1 MTFDLVEIAADT
13 SEVLLLDGKA
23 EVAKLA
29 EMLLG
34 PATAV
39 QAKITGGD
47 STDLQEAAD
56 LLVQAVSEIGA
67 VLEALLFD
75 VKQLVAMVHL
85 MTQDQART

>member
-1 MTFDLVEIAADT
+1 
-13 SEVLLLDGKA
+13 
-23 EVAKLA
+23 
-29 EMLLG
+29 MLLG

-56 LLVQAVSEIGA
+56 LLVQVESEMGA

-85 MTQDQART
+85 LTLDQART

>member
-1 MTFDLVEIAADT
+1 MKFDLVEIVADT

-56 LLVQAVSEIGA
+56 LLVQVVSETGA
-67 VLEALLFD
+67 VLEALLSD

-85 MTQDQART
+85 LTLHQAKT

>member
-23 EVAKLA
+23 EVSKLA

-39 QAKITGGD
+39 QAIITGGD
-47 STDLQEAAD
+47 STDLQEAGD
-56 LLVQAVSEIGA
+56 LLVQAVSEMGA

-85 MTQDQART
+85 LTLDQART

>member
-13 SEVLLLDGKA
+13 SEVLLLDGNA

-29 EMLLG
+29 EMLLA
-34 PATAV
+34 PVTAV

-85 MTQDQART
+85 LTQDQART

>member
-23 EVAKLA
+23 EVSKLA

-39 QAKITGGD
+39 QAIITGGD

-56 LLVQAVSEIGA
+56 LLVQAVSEMGA

-85 MTQDQART
+85 LTLDQART

>member
-1 MTFDLVEIAADT
+1 MTFDLVEIVADT

-29 EMLLG
+29 EVLLG

-56 LLVQAVSEIGA
+56 LLVQAVSEMGA
-67 VLEALLFD
+67 VLEALLSD
-75 VKQLVAMVHL
+75 VKHLVAMVHL
-85 MTQDQART
+85 LTLHQAKT

>member
-23 EVAKLA
+23 EFAKLA
-29 EMLLG
+29 EILLG

-56 LLVQAVSEIGA
+56 LLVQVVSEMGA
-67 VLEALLFD
+67 VLEALLPD

-85 MTQDQART
+85 LTLDQVRT

>member
-1 MTFDLVEIAADT
+1 MTFDLVEIVADT

-29 EMLLG
+29 EVLLG

-47 STDLQEAAD
+47 STDLQEAVD
-56 LLVQAVSEIGA
+56 LLVQAVSEMGA
-67 VLEALLFD
+67 VLEALLSD

-85 MTQDQART
+85 LTLHQAKT

>member
-39 QAKITGGD
+39 QSKITGGD

-56 LLVQAVSEIGA
+56 LLVQAVSETGA

-85 MTQDQART
+85 LTLDQART

>member
-1 MTFDLVEIAADT
+1 MTFDLVETAADT

-39 QAKITGGD
+39 QSKITGGD

-56 LLVQAVSEIGA
+56 LLVQAVSETGA

-85 MTQDQART
+85 LTLDQART

>member
-13 SEVLLLDGKA
+13 SEGLLLDGKA

-34 PATAV
+34 PAAAV
-39 QAKITGGD
+39 QAKITGDD

-56 LLVQAVSEIGA
+56 LLVQAV
-67 VLEALLFD
+67 
-75 VKQLVAMVHL
+75 
-85 MTQDQART
+85 

>member
-1 MTFDLVEIAADT
+1 MTFDLVEIVADT
-13 SEVLLLDGKA
+13 SEVLLLDGKT

-29 EMLLG
+29 EVRLG

-47 STDLQEAAD
+47 STDLQEAVD
-56 LLVQAVSEIGA
+56 LLVQAVSEMGA
-67 VLEALLFD
+67 VLEALLSD

-85 MTQDQART
+85 LTLHQAKT

>member
-1 MTFDLVEIAADT
+1 MTFDLVEIVADT

-29 EMLLG
+29 EVLLG

-56 LLVQAVSEIGA
+56 LLVQAVSEMGA
-67 VLEALLFD
+67 VLEALLSD

-85 MTQDQART
+85 LTLHQART

>member
-39 QAKITGGD
+39 QSKITGGD

-56 LLVQAVSEIGA
+56 LLVQVVSEMGA

-85 MTQDQART
+85 LTLDQART

>member
-1 MTFDLVEIAADT
+1 MTFDLVEIVADT

-29 EMLLG
+29 EVLLG

-56 LLVQAVSEIGA
+56 LLVQAVSEMGA
-67 VLEALLFD
+67 VLEALLSD

-85 MTQDQART
+85 LTLHQAKT

>member
-13 SEVLLLDGKA
+13 SEVLLLGGKA
-23 EVAKLA
+23 EVGTLA

-39 QAKITGGD
+39 QVKITGGD

-56 LLVQAVSEIGA
+56 LLVQAVSEMGA
-67 VLEALLFD
+67 VLEALSSD
-75 VKQLVAMVHL
+75 EEQLVAMVHL
-85 MTQDQART
+85 LTLDQEGT

>member
-1 MTFDLVEIAADT
+1 MVEIAADT

-85 MTQDQART
+85 LTQDQART

>member
-23 EVAKLA
+23 EVSKLA

-56 LLVQAVSEIGA
+56 LLVQVESEMGA

-85 MTQDQART
+85 LTLDQART

>member
-47 STDLQEAAD
+47 STDLQEAVD
-56 LLVQAVSEIGA
+56 LLVQAVSEMGA

-75 VKQLVAMVHL
+75 VKQLVVKVHL
-85 MTQDQART
+85 LTLDQART

>member
-1 MTFDLVEIAADT
+1 MTFDLVEIVADT
-13 SEVLLLDGKA
+13 SEVLLLDGKT

-29 EMLLG
+29 EVLLG

-47 STDLQEAAD
+47 STDLQEAVD
-56 LLVQAVSEIGA
+56 LLVQAVSEMGA
-67 VLEALLFD
+67 VLEALLSD

-85 MTQDQART
+85 LTLHQAKT

>member
-47 STDLQEAAD
+47 STDLQEAVD
-56 LLVQAVSEIGA
+56 LLVQAVSEMGA

-75 VKQLVAMVHL
+75 VKQLVVMVHL
-85 MTQDQART
+85 LTLDQART